1 MPKTRQSARQTME
14 QQRAKQAW
22 DAVEAV
28 KNESNQARRKFHNEY
43 GTLVRGLPAMIQVNG
58 LASTTAFLQAKAKSG
73 NDEKRE
79 YSILYEQLS
88 QRLNKYLYDNRD
100 LMQIIMD
107 GSSDQYRR
115 ATAEAIAYGN
125 WLKRFVEARN
135 WKSSES

>member
-1 MPKTRQSARQTME
+1 ME

-28 KNESNQARRKFHNEY
+28 KNESKKTQGEY
-43 GTLVRGLPAMIQVNG
+43 GTQVRGLPAMIQVNG
-58 LASTTAFLQAKAKSG
+58 LASTMAFLRAKGKEG
-73 NDEKRE
+73 TKDEKRE
-79 YSILYEQLS
+79 FVVLYKNLS
-88 QRLNKYLYDNRD
+88 DRLKKYLYDDRD

-115 ATAEAIAYGN
+115 ATAETIAYGN

-135 WKSSES
+135 WKSSEN

>member
-1 MPKTRQSARQTME
+1 ME

-28 KNESNQARRKFHNEY
+28 KNESGQARRRFHNEY
-43 GTLVRGLPAMIQVNG
+43 GTLVRGLPAMVQVNG

-79 YSILYEQLS
+79 YSILYEQIS
-88 QRLNKYLYDNRD
+88 QRLGKYLYDNRD
-100 LMQIIMD
+100 LMQIIME

-115 ATAEAIAYGN
+115 ATAETIAYGN

>member
-1 MPKTRQSARQTME
+1 MANTKQAARQTME

-28 KNESNQARRKFHNEY
+28 MRESNQAGRKFHNEY
-43 GTLVRGLPAMIQVNG
+43 GTVVRGLPAMIQVNG

-73 NDEKRE
+73 NDGKRE
-79 YSILYEQLS
+79 YSILYEHIS
-88 QRLNKYLYDNRD
+88 SRLKSFLHDEHD

-135 WKSSES
+135 WKSSEN

>member
-1 MPKTRQSARQTME
+1 ME

-28 KNESNQARRKFHNEY
+28 KNESDQARRKFHNEY
-43 GTLVRGLPAMIQVNG
+43 GTLVRGLPAMVQVNG

-79 YSILYEQLS
+79 YSILYEQIS
-88 QRLNKYLYDNRD
+88 QRLGKYLYDNRD
-100 LMQIIMD
+100 LMQIIME

-115 ATAEAIAYGN
+115 ATAETIAYGN

>member
-28 KNESNQARRKFHNEY
+28 KNESDQARRKFHNEY

>member
-1 MPKTRQSARQTME
+1 
-14 QQRAKQAW
+14 
-22 DAVEAV
+22 
-28 KNESNQARRKFHNEY
+28 
-43 GTLVRGLPAMIQVNG
+43 VRGLPAMIQVNG

>member
-1 MPKTRQSARQTME
+1 ME

-28 KNESNQARRKFHNEY
+28 KNESDQARRKFHNEY

>member
-1 MPKTRQSARQTME
+1 ME

-28 KNESNQARRKFHNEY
+28 RHESDQARRKFHNEY

-58 LASTTAFLQAKAKSG
+58 LASTTAFLKAKAKSG

-79 YSILYEQLS
+79 YSILYEQIS
-88 QRLNKYLYDNRD
+88 QRLGKYLYDDRD
-100 LMQIIMD
+100 LMQIIME

-115 ATAEAIAYGN
+115 ATAETIAYAN